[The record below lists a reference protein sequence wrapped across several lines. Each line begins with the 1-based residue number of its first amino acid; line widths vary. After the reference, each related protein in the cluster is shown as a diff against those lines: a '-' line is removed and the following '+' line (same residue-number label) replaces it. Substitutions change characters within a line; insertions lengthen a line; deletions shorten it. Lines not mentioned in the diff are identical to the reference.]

1 MMKRLQRI
9 SPASTA
15 SSESQKSAAMVALLI
30 VVACGFLFYGCGAVT
45 PEQPEPA
52 PVIESSVDSA
62 APKGKVSQGST
73 SDANSEDPASPSSVT
88 GEFRFLSGNTATLK
102 VDGPSTFEAMFKDID
117 RAENY
122 VHIETYI
129 LEDDEIG
136 RKLAQHLFKAR
147 DRGVKVRVL
156 VDAFGSME
164 LSTEY
169 VEQLEAHNI
178 EFQKFHPI
186 DPSEDLR
193 VWRSNNRDHRKLL
206 LVDDKIAYTGG
217 LNFSEV
223 YKEGSSSIGLRKPKK
238 TEAVAEDG
246 AWRDTQVRISGPV
259 VKQFQ
264 YYFLKMWNRD
274 LPDEEQI
281 VLAQHSP
288 EFEVQGDIDI
298 AVVASRGGD
307 DDEFDI
313 YTTFTTAIEESKQR
327 VWITQAYFAPNDEFL
342 EAVKAA
348 AKRGVDTRLLL
359 PGVSDASL
367 IVQASRASYQDLL
380 DSGVRIYERKASVLH
395 AKTMVVDGVWSSVGS
410 ANFDYRSF
418 VHNYELNAVLVDKD
432 FGQSME
438 ELFQSD
444 IKQSEE
450 ITIAEWNDRS
460 LWQRFE
466 EWLGDSLR
474 EWL

>member
-1 MMKRLQRI
+1 MKWLQGI
-9 SPASTA
+9 SPALTAPPEHQHGAAAAAFPIIVACILLLSGCGAAEPEAPDPAPVTQSSVDSTA
-15 SSESQKSAAMVALLI
+15 SS
-30 VVACGFLFYGCGAVT
+30 
-45 PEQPEPA
+45 
-52 PVIESSVDSA
+52 
-62 APKGKVSQGST
+62 GKVSQGST
-73 SDANSEDPASPSSVT
+73 SDAKSEDPASPSSVT
-88 GEFRFLSGNTATLK
+88 GEFMFLSGNTATLK
-102 VDGPSTFEAMFKDID
+102 VDGPSTFRAMFEDID
-117 RAENY
+117 GASDY

-129 LEDDEIG
+129 LRDDEIG

-156 VDAFGSME
+156 VDAFGSMD
-164 LSTEY
+164 LSEDY
-169 VEQLEAHNI
+169 VEQLEARGI

-206 LVDDKIAYTGG
+206 VIDDKIAYTGG

-223 YKEGSSSIGLRKPKK
+223 YKEGSSSVGRGKPVEK
-238 TEAVAEDG
+238 EAAAEDG

-274 LPDEEQI
+274 LSDEEQI
-281 VLAQHSP
+281 VESQHLP
-288 EFEVQGDIDI
+288 EFDVQGDIDI
-298 AVVASRGGD
+298 AVVASSGGD

-313 YTTFTTAIEESKQR
+313 YATFTTAIEESKRR
-327 VWITQAYFAPNDEFL
+327 VWITQAYFAPNEEFL
-342 EAVKAA
+342 EAIKAA

-418 VHNYELNAVLVDKD
+418 VHNYELNAVLVSKD

-438 ELFQSD
+438 KLFQSD

-450 ITIAEWNDRS
+450 ITLSAWNDRS

-466 EWLGDSLR
+466 EWLGDSFR